1 MDGLLKHVNKSQ
13 EMTLTLYI
21 AFLHAVCLWKGGP
34 GVGGDMRRKPCSPP
48 PPPPPRLPIYSQ
60 FSFLPWGSQ
69 KYVHDI
75 CTRDVIN
82 IVNLART

>member
-48 PPPPPRLPIYSQ
+48 PPPPTPIAYL
-60 FSFLPWGSQ
+60 FPIFIFALGIT
-69 KYVHDI
+69 KI
-75 CTRDVIN
+75 C
-82 IVNLART
+82 A